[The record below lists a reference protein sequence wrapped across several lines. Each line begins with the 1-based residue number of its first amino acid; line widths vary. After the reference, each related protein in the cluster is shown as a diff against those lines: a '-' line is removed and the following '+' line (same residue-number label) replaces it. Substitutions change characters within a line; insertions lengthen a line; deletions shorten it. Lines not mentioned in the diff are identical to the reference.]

1 MKNIRF
7 NDTDCYVMLSEYNS
21 GRTCLKIVEIVS
33 GSELLEPT
41 LSIDEIEDYELS
53 DEEFLVIVY
62 FEGQEIVQVL
72 ESEGVLERTG
82 RTFELGNGKIYEV
95 CVLWTNKSEKMKE
108 IKLNFETKIPSAYI
122 NFWDNFNFDLY
133 LRIIKISK

>member
-21 GRTCLKIVEIVS
+21 GKTCLKIVEIVS

-62 FEGQEIVQVL
+62 FGGHEIVQML

-95 CVLWTNKSEKMKE
+95 CVL
-108 IKLNFETKIPSAYI
+108 
-122 NFWDNFNFDLY
+122 
-133 LRIIKISK
+133 